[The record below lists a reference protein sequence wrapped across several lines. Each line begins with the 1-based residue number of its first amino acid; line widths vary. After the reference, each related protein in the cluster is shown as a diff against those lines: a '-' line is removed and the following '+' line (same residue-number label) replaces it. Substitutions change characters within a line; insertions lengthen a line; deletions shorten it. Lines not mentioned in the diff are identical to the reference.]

1 MRTTVSDSLK
11 KYLLGARTSALSGV
25 IASIRSDM
33 ISLLSDYM
41 TLDGDIKINAD
52 IDEITGDVLFGIKF
66 AATEIYD
73 SGDVLR

>member
-1 MRTTVSDSLK
+1 MRTTVSESLK
-11 KYLLGARTSALSGV
+11 KYLLGARTNALSGV
-25 IASIRSDM
+25 IASIRSDL
-33 ISLLSDYM
+33 IALLSDYM
-41 TLDGDIKINAD
+41 TLAGDVKISAD